1 MEDLAP
7 QNHRSL
13 EFITQT
19 LVPVNGKLSKQVNPL
34 QHSSSP
40 LPPQE
45 SNSKPHTVRVGRDDN
60 VGCVDM
66 VGWVDGDGD
75 YVGCVDILGESVG
88 MEDLVGCDDIV
99 GCADGRAVGDVLGKS
114 EGDAEGDADGLGVPS
129 FRVGD
134 SVLWNKRE
142 KKCQY
147 KIVQFIVHE
156 VLTIDLRLQCWIKSW
171 FQSTVYT

>member
-1 MEDLAP
+1 M
-7 QNHRSL
+7 
-13 EFITQT
+13 
-19 LVPVNGKLSKQVNPL
+19 NPL

-45 SNSKPHTVRVGRDDN
+45 SNSRPHTVRVGRDDN
-60 VGCVDM
+60 
-66 VGWVDGDGD
+66 
-75 YVGCVDILGESVG
+75 VGCVDILGESVG